1 MSLLCDPGSKAGL
14 GGSKENLGENVRHGM
29 EQPEG
34 LKSCYA
40 RTDKSRYGKAE
51 HIVMYGRGSISCP
64 QSCLFVVQRP
74 SLVVFLLSTSRI
86 VSLNV

>member
-51 HIVMYGRGSISCP
+51 HVVTYGRGSISCP
-64 QSCLFVVQRP
+64 HVSVCGATSKFGCI
-74 SLVVFLLSTSRI
+74 ST
-86 VSLNV
+86 LYE